1 MTAASSRTRWA
12 RVGRTAAGRHG
23 VGGGDCGQAT
33 DQIQPQPRPRRRPR
47 ATAGGQN
54 EPSARQ
60 LWTARATLD
69 RHHRPRIRGQGQ
81 DPSGTATA
89 RPWLR
94 RNPPRA
100 GTSREEPPRGAKTS
114 RRRGSSGRRARLSTG
129 TTARGSVDKAKIRR
143 EPRRRGRGSAATHL
157 EPAPRGRH
165 LRAPTK
171 LTPAGKLGRPNATSG
186 RSAPPRSPGKLHAPR
201 RRTATS
207 TARPRQPPSASLE
220 WSVDETTPPTTHPGR
235 SRRPCGSRDAPAGG
249 FHSASE
255 SA

>member
-165 LRAPTK
+165 LRAPTGAD
-171 LTPAGKLGRPNATSG
+171 TGRAAREAERDVRPGCAPPIAGKIACTPTSYRHFDRP
-186 RSAPPRSPGKLHAPR
+186 APP
-201 RRTATS
+201 TAKRV
-207 TARPRQPPSASLE
+207 A
-220 WSVDETTPPTTHPGR
+220 
-235 SRRPCGSRDAPAGG
+235 
-249 FHSASE
+249 
-255 SA
+255 